1 MWVCRR
7 EIERR
12 RGLYRLENRM
22 SRRRTRLE
30 QSKRDICEKIFQSL
44 DRGSER
50 NMAITLKWIPAAAKL
65 PGHLAAHNAARAMTE
80 TVCTPSRK
88 AKNRI
93 YERAALQK
101 LLAENA
107 ADQNQ
112 QNPTLKVFGRFTWRL
127 DAALPGKHTL
137 GLYDQLTQHRT
148 AILVQARSGHNHLN
162 AYRARIK
169 AVDSDRC
176 SCN

>member
-1 MWVCRR
+1 
-7 EIERR
+7 
-12 RGLYRLENRM
+12 
-22 SRRRTRLE
+22 
-30 QSKRDICEKIFQSL
+30 
-44 DRGSER
+44 
-50 NMAITLKWIPAAAKL
+50 MAITLKWIPAAAKL
-65 PGHLAAHNAARAMTE
+65 PGHLAAHNAARAMTK

-101 LLAENA
+101 LLAENT

-137 GLYDQLTQHRT
+137 ELYD
-148 AILVQARSGHNHLN
+148 
-162 AYRARIK
+162 
-169 AVDSDRC
+169 
-176 SCN
+176 